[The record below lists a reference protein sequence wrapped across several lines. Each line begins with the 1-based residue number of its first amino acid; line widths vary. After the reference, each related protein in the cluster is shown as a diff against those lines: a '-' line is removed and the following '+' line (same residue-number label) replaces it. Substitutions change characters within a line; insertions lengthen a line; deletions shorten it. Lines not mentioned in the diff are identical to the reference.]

1 MALRFIRD
9 RVVFDPTQGQIQ
21 NEPRTVSFP
30 SQVRTAQIALNG
42 FDVRYTDG
50 DHHILRQIVDI
61 SDPRINGNAVSY
73 DVTLLLRD
81 SSGNIDD
88 RYQGTVDT
96 LIIADTVN

>member
-9 RVVFDPTQGQIQ
+9 RVVFDPTKGQIQ
-21 NEPRTVSFP
+21 NEPRTVNFP
-30 SQVRTAQIALNG
+30 SQVRSAQIALNG

-61 SDPRINGNAVSY
+61 SDPQINGSAVSY
-73 DVTLLLRD
+73 NVSLLLRD
-81 SSGNIDD
+81 DSGNIDD